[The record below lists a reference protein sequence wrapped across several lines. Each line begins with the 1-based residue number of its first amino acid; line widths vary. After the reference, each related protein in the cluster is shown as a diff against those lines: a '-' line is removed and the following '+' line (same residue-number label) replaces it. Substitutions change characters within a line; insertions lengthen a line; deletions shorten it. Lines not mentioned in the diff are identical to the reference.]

1 MRHEQASPMLSLRL
15 VIFAALSGV
24 ALWGLFSLLENLR
37 EPELLRSAK
46 AVVVKGCEPMESADA
61 QRLCPQLFCQKFL
74 LDQRAL
80 PRNAQF
86 EVTID
91 SVGGAQRLIGGAA
104 RSSAP
109 ATELRFA
116 CIVEGTKVAA
126 GRVIDAARLDTLATQ
141 PGGWNLGE

>member
-1 MRHEQASPMLSLRL
+1 MLSLRL

-24 ALWGLFSLLENLR
+24 ALWGLFSLLDNLR

-46 AVVVKGCEPMESADA
+46 TVVVKGCESMESEDA

-91 SVGGAQRLIGGAA
+91 SVGGPQRLIGGAA
-104 RSSAP
+104 RTNAPGASSA

-116 CIVEGTKVAA
+116 CIIEGTKVAA
-126 GRVIDAARLDTLATQ
+126 GRVMDAAHLDTLAAQ
-141 PGGWNLGE
+141 PSGWNLGE